1 MGGASG
7 KLEGG
12 AFAGKALEEARRLA
26 ARRRYAE
33 AARYFKKARSQG
45 ALFSGLCGEALC
57 LYKTGRLSD
66 ALALAHQAA
75 ETNTTSGRPHFIAAL
90 ALKDAGRYDEA
101 IASLD
106 NALAR
111 GYRRSV
117 ILYHRGAAHFLG
129 GRLSQAERD
138 FKEAV
143 REEPASAAAF
153 YNLGVVQVH
162 RSKWREAAAAFSAC
176 AELDPAGLPHY
187 NEIIFAIGRAQAGE
201 EFYFRGHRMKN
212 MLALLAD
219 RCQRRSQE
227 SPSEDAQGNALEA
240 VVERLEKVLAE
251 MAELLSFV
259 KQEPLDLDVWD
270 IHNIIDT
277 ALLSA
282 SDALASIQVHKHY
295 GADIPGVVCDGH
307 DISEAFLNIMLNAA
321 EAMGEDGTLTI
332 RTGWDGHNTVRVEFE
347 DTGGGVRTDP
357 PEKVF
362 QFAFTTRP
370 GGTGL
375 GLCQASRAVE
385 EHGGRILVEDGVRG
399 ARFAVELPL
408 RAATGERIEEI
419 GLRPDLCENI
429 GLLWAEGPDRPIE
442 VSADS

>member
-1 MGGASG
+1 MG
-7 KLEGG
+7 
-12 AFAGKALEEARRLA
+12 RLP
-26 ARRRYAE
+26 
-33 AARYFKKARSQG
+33 
-45 ALFSGLCGEALC
+45 EAL
-57 LYKTGRLSD
+57 T
-66 ALALAHQAA
+66 LAHQAA
-75 ETNTTSGRPHFIAAL
+75 EAMPASPRAHFVAAL

-101 IASLD
+101 IGSLD
-106 NALAR
+106 RALAL

-117 ILYHRGAAHFLG
+117 ILYHRGAAHFLA
-129 GRLSQAERD
+129 GRLSRAAKD

-162 RSKWREAAAAFSAC
+162 RSRWREAAAAFSAC

-219 RCQRRSQE
+219 SCQRRSQQPQAE
-227 SPSEDAQGNALEA
+227 GAQASSLEA
-240 VVERLEKVLAE
+240 IIEKLKKVLAE
-251 MAELLSFV
+251 MSEMLSFV
-259 KQEPLDLDVWD
+259 KREPLDLDVWD

-277 ALLSA
+277 ALLST
-282 SDALASIQVHKHY
+282 SDALAGVQVQKHY
-295 GADIPGVVCDGH
+295 GADIPGVVCDAQ
-307 DISEAFLNIMLNAA
+307 DISEAFLNIVLNAA
-321 EAMGEDGTLTI
+321 EAMGKGGVLTI
-332 RTGWDGHNTVRVEFE
+332 RTGWDGHDTVRVEFE
-347 DTGGGVRTDP
+347 DTGGGVKADP

-375 GLCQASRAVE
+375 GLCQASRTVE
-385 EHGGRILVEDGVRG
+385 EHGGRILVEDGARG

-408 RAATGERIEEI
+408 RAATGERIQEI
-419 GLRPDLCENI
+419 GLRPDLCEDI

-442 VSADS
+442 VSADR